1 MNEEYKDLLP
11 AGGAGVGGIQR
22 DAGGETVSCEA
33 AGDYTLPDY
42 QPEIRRI
49 LMIRT
54 AVLPSAQYVGQ
65 SRAEFSGTVAHT
77 VFYADGEG
85 KLATVTL
92 DTPYEFSLTLPAE
105 GEYTAFADSMA
116 EATSCRLGGP
126 RKISLRTRVRS
137 LVHLFYQDSVTP
149 EIRGMGSR
157 EDEKSLE
164 LLQKKISVGQVRCA
178 ASDELSLFSAV
189 RTEAVMGEEARCLF
203 AGGSLLISECR
214 PKDGGCA
221 VRGDAWVRALL
232 DDGNGTPCVV
242 KEKIPFEVFLPM
254 EGVSE
259 GDGCVAQGRVLSC
272 DVQLTPAD
280 EAGTAVAF
288 DVVCEVEA
296 LAAGRKIVDVTADL
310 YSTAYEMTCHHRTVA
325 YPLPMGAT
333 MGNYTVS
340 GTEKRGEDAEE
351 AATVIDTDGR
361 LDIHGVTVE
370 HGRATVGGSLTAT
383 VILAGPPREENA
395 TPHLFSVELPIPF
408 RIETDLRPEAGH
420 ALRYACHGELISARA
435 RLEVDCVAV
444 DAEIALSLRAFEEQE
459 LRLLAEAEPDRS
471 VSVEHGGNRVFVVYP
486 QEGDTLFSLGARYHK
501 SRAALA
507 ERNGLP
513 PEALAISDMTHSLD
527 GVHHLLMED

>member
-1 MNEEYKDLLP
+1 MNEEYKELLP
-11 AGGAGVGGIQR
+11 VGGAEEDSIQC

-85 KLATVTL
+85 KLASVTL

-105 GEYTAFADSMA
+105 GEYTVWADSMA

-137 LVHLFYQDSVTP
+137 LVHLFYSNRVTP
-149 EIRGMGSR
+149 DIRGMGSR
-157 EDEKSLE
+157 EDEASLE
-164 LLQKKISVGQVRCA
+164 LLKKKIPVGRVTSA
-178 ASDELSLFSAV
+178 ASEEMSLFSAV
-189 RTEAVMGEEARCLF
+189 RSEAVMGEEARCLF
-203 AGGSLLISECR
+203 AGGSLLVSECR
-214 PKDGGCA
+214 PREGGCA
-221 VRGDAWVRALL
+221 LRGDVWVRALL

-242 KEKIPFEVFLPM
+242 KDKIPFEAFLPM

-272 DVQLTPAD
+272 DVQLGPAD
-280 EAGTAVAF
+280 EAGTAVSF
-288 DVVCEVEA
+288 DVVCEAEA
-296 LAAGRKIVDVTADL
+296 LAASRKILEVTADL
-310 YSTAYEMTCHHRTVA
+310 YSTAYEMSCQHRTVT

-340 GTEKRGEDAEE
+340 GSQKRGEDSEE
-351 AATVIDTDGR
+351 AVTVIDTDGR

-370 HGRATVGGSLTAT
+370 HGRATVGGALTAT
-383 VILAGPPREENA
+383 VILAGPPREESA
-395 TPHLFSVELPIPF
+395 APHLFSLELPLPF
-408 RIETDLRPEAGH
+408 RIETDLRPDTGH
-420 ALRYACHGELISARA
+420 DLRFACHGELISARG
-435 RLEVDCVAV
+435 RLEGDCVAV
-444 DAEIALSLRAFEEQE
+444 DAEIALSLRAFEEPE
-459 LRLLAEAEPDRS
+459 IRLLAEAEPDRS
-471 VSVEHGGNRVFVVYP
+471 VAVEHGGRCVYVVYP

-513 PEALAISDMTHSLD
+513 PEALNASDMPHSLD